1 MLNADFKLGAGFL
14 PLSAAAT
21 NPGPSGLY
29 RQLHGEVSRYIA
41 QGSEDAAGPAPAGQ
55 PAAGA
60 MATDELSPQGLLSRL
75 QTSGRRPG
83 DEPAQQVFLREI
95 APLAEAAAQRLGVAP
110 EVLAAHAAL
119 ESGWGQRPI
128 RRPDGSDSHN
138 LFALKAGAGWRGE
151 VAEVRTTEYEQ
162 GLPEKRRESFRAYA
176 SPAQAFQDFA
186 QLLLGNPRYQGA
198 LGTGADAQ
206 AYGQALQKGGY
217 ATDPAYADKL
227 AGVAAM
233 AARIK
238 GAR

>member
-1 MLNADFKLGAGFL
+1 MLNADFRLGAGFA
-14 PLSAAAT
+14 PLSAAAA

-29 RQLHGEVSRYIA
+29 RQLHAEVSRFIA
-41 QGSEDAAGPAPAGQ
+41 QGGGDAAVPASVS
-55 PAAGA
+55 AAADGA
-60 MATDELSPQGLLSRL
+60 QAAQQLSPQGLLSRL
-75 QTSGRRPG
+75 QASLGRPD
-83 DEPAQQVFLREI
+83 DEAAAQRFLREI
-95 APLAEAAAQRLGVAP
+95 TPLAEAAGQRLGVAP

-151 VAEVRTTEYEQ
+151 LAEVQTTEYEQ
-162 GLPEKRRESFRAYA
+162 GQPEKRRERFRAYA
-176 SPAQAFQDFA
+176 SPAQAFQDLA

-198 LGTGADAQ
+198 LRTGADAQ